1 MFQRETSF
9 GYLVN
14 LAARLFIRAL
24 DRRIGSHGLVHG
36 QFPALLMVWERPGL
50 TQTEIAAA
58 VSVEQPTMANTL
70 NRMERDGL
78 VERRPDPDDR
88 RRTLIFP
95 AARALAIRDVVLAEA
110 GAVNALAARGMTEAD
125 KAEAIR
131 LLRWMI
137 GNLKAD

>member
-14 LAARLFIRAL
+14 LLARLFIRAL
-24 DRRIGSHGLVHG
+24 DRRIGAHGLAHG

-50 TQTEIAAA
+50 TQAEIAAA

-88 RRTLIFP
+88 RRALIFP
-95 AARALAIRDVVLAEA
+95 SERALAIRDEVLAEA
-110 GAVNALAARGMTEAD
+110 SAVNAQATRGMSEAEQ
-125 KAEAIR
+125 AEATR
-131 LLRWMI
+131 LLRRMI
-137 GNLKAD
+137 GNLRD

>member
-1 MFQRETSF
+1 MTS
-9 GYLVN
+9 
-14 LAARLFIRAL
+14 
-24 DRRIGSHGLVHG
+24 D
-36 QFPALLMVWERPGL
+36 
-50 TQTEIAAA
+50 QTEIAAA

-95 AARALAIRDVVLAEA
+95 AARALAIRDAVLAEA
-110 GAVNALAARGMTEAD
+110 CAVNAQATRGMTEAD
-125 KAEAIR
+125 TAEAIR

-137 GNLKAD
+137 GNLRTD